1 MLDLTTPQTL
11 MSYLSYIEKY
21 FLSPTLLT
29 SKWGNIM
36 QESSSKSKNKFSF
49 ETKEL
54 KVPVFESM
62 SRIGT
67 LRIYRIIK

>member
-36 QESSSKSKNKFSF
+36 QESSSKSIKHYGKSKKKFSF
-49 ETKEL
+49 ET
-54 KVPVFESM
+54 
-62 SRIGT
+62 
-67 LRIYRIIK
+67 Y